1 MLDNFD
7 YDYFD
12 DDDNDVDDDVQG
24 DVEDNAVQGDH
35 LVMLREMMC
44 RVQMLR
50 VIMMMYSV
58 LGGEEELPDEGDL
71 DAAIAALARL
81 SSSLSTIT
89 SSMSTITSSSTSS
102 LIVIIDS
109 S

>member
-1 MLDNFD
+1 MDNFD

-24 DVEDNAVQGDH
+24 VVEDNDVQGDH
-35 LVMLREMMC
+35 LVMLRLMMC
-44 RVQMLR
+44 RVLLMMMMMLR
-50 VIMMMYSV
+50 VIMMMCSV
-58 LGGEEELPDEGDL
+58 LGGEEDLPDEGDL

-89 SSMSTITSSSTSS
+89 SSITS
-102 LIVIIDS
+102 
-109 S
+109 